1 MRLLRPILEGAVVIV
16 FALLIWNNYTL
27 RQQQRIMAKAL
38 GQGRGFVPKD
48 SIGEV
53 NTTDLSGRPAQ
64 LHLGQG
70 RHMVAVVDPR
80 CDSCR
85 ELVATL
91 RPSPGLVV
99 FSIAPPELA
108 RPMAAPAGLTAMTH
122 SLRQPIARPWLTY
135 PQLFVVD
142 RGKVVR
148 TCLTV
153 AECR

>member
-1 MRLLRPILEGAVVIV
+1 MRLLRPILEGAVVVV
-16 FALLIWNNYTL
+16 FVLLIWNNYTL
-27 RQQQRIMAKAL
+27 RQQQRIMAKAMSH
-38 GQGRGFVPKD
+38 GRGFAPQD
-48 SIGEV
+48 SIGDVATVE
-53 NTTDLSGRPAQ
+53 LSGRPAQ

-70 RHMVAVVDPR
+70 RHVVAVVDPR

-91 RPSPGLVV
+91 RPSPDLVV
-99 FSIAPPELA
+99 MTLAPPELA
-108 RPMAAPAGLTAMTH
+108 RPMAAQAGLTAMTH
-122 SLRQPIARPWLTY
+122 SLRQPLARPWLVY
-135 PQLFVVD
+135 PQVFVVD

>member
-1 MRLLRPILEGAVVIV
+1 MRLRPILEGAVVVV
-16 FALLIWNNYTL
+16 FMLLIWNNYSL
-27 RQQQRIMAKAL
+27 RQQQKMMAKAM
-38 GQGRGFVPKD
+38 GQGRAFIPKD
-48 SIGEV
+48 AIGEV
-53 NTTDLSGRPAQ
+53 NTTDLSGRPAR

-70 RHMVAVVDPR
+70 RHVVAVVDPR

-85 ELVATL
+85 ELVASL
-91 RPSPGLVV
+91 RPSPDLLVV
-99 FSIAPPELA
+99 STAPPEVM
-108 RPMAAPAGLTAMTH
+108 RPMAMRAGLPAH

-142 RGKVVR
+142 GGKVVR